1 MKWFLILIP
10 ILSLSSLADCQDMRY
25 TVAQNVPLLTQKNEL
40 RLSATTGTETYGF
53 QGAYAISKA
62 LAVIG
67 GYSNGVNDF
76 SIRNS
81 WEFAIGYFESNENS
95 PFEIYCGAER
105 YYRNFTIWSDPPAN
119 SLPSEI
125 IRTHCT
131 IPFAQLDALTYK
143 ARSQRFTGSFK
154 IGYIIYDHFSS
165 TEFSSNG
172 ANISQA
178 IPNSAPFF
186 EPCITYRL
194 GLNKISFQA
203 QMGLTFLTPMTNF
216 DAPVNFFMNIGI
228 SLKLFDHFSPKITPA
243 KNS

>member
-1 MKWFLILIP
+1 M
-10 ILSLSSLADCQDMRY
+10 SSNADGQVMQY
-25 TVAQNVPLLTQKNEL
+25 TVAQNVPLLTQKNEI
-40 RLSATTGTETYGF
+40 RLSATTGSETYGF
-53 QGAYAISKA
+53 QGAYALTNA
-62 LAVIG
+62 LALIG
-67 GYSNGVNDF
+67 GYSNGVNDV

-105 YYRNFTIWSDPPAN
+105 YYRNFTAWSDPLVH
-119 SLPSEI
+119 SIPSEI

-131 IPFAQLDALTYK
+131 IPFVQLDAITYN

-154 IGYIIYDHFSS
+154 IGYVIYDHFSS
-165 TEFSSNG
+165 TEFSANG
-172 ANISQA
+172 APNTSQA

-194 GLNKISFQA
+194 GLHKVSFQA
-203 QMGLTFLTPMTNF
+203 QMGLTFQTTMTNF
-216 DAPVNFFMNIGI
+216 DAPLNFFMNFGL
-228 SLKLFDHFSPKITPA
+228 SLKLFGHIRPKITPA